1 MKAMST
7 PLLVEK
13 KAKLMLKGLVLA
25 LVLFFPHQ
33 DATAGQAPVDL
44 GSAESFVL
52 LAKSGITTTGV
63 TAITGNIG
71 VSPIDSTAITGF
83 GLILDSSGKFST
95 SSLVTGN
102 IYAADYAD
110 PTPVNLTTTIGDM
123 AIAYTDAA
131 GRTLPDFTEL
141 GAGDISGK
149 NLAPGLYKWGTG
161 LLIDLTGVTLT
172 GGANDVWIFQIA
184 GNLTVN
190 NGAIVTLAGGAQAKN
205 IFWQVAGGTGVAI
218 GTTVQFK
225 GIILAEKGIT
235 FNTGATLT
243 GSALAQTNITL
254 IANTL
259 TLDANTLTLQPWH
272 KFPWPMFVP
281 AITGRKI

>member
-1 MKAMST
+1 
-7 PLLVEK
+7 
-13 KAKLMLKGLVLA
+13 MLTGLVLA
-25 LVLFFPHQ
+25 VALFFPRQ
-33 DATAGQAPVDL
+33 DATAGQAPVNL

-52 LAKSGITTTGV
+52 LAKTGITTTGV

-71 VSPIDSTAITGF
+71 VSPIGSTAITGF
-83 GLILDSSGKFST
+83 GLILDSSGTFST

-102 IYAADYAD
+102 IYAADYKA

-131 GRTLPDFTEL
+131 GRTLPDHTEL
-141 GAGDISGK
+141 GAGNISGM
-149 NLAPGLYKWGTG
+149 NLAPGLYKWSSEV
-161 LLIDLTGVTLT
+161 LINGGVTLT

-184 GNLTVN
+184 DNLIVN

-225 GIILAEKGIT
+225 GIILAAKGIT

-259 TLDANTLTLQPWH
+259 TLDANTFTLKPW

-281 AITGRKI
+281 AITGMKI

>member
-1 MKAMST
+1 MKTIYTS
-7 PLLVEK
+7 LLVK
-13 KAKLMLKGLVLA
+13 KRTKWMLTGLVLA
-25 LVLFFPHQ
+25 VALFFPRQ
-33 DATAGQAPVDL
+33 DATAGQAPVNL

-52 LAKSGITTTGV
+52 LAKAGITTTGV
-63 TAITGNIG
+63 TKVTGNIG

-83 GLILDSSGKFST
+83 GLILDSSGTFST

-110 PTPVNLTTTIGDM
+110 PTPANLTTTISDM

-141 GAGDISGK
+141 GAGDISGR
-149 NLAPGLYKWGTG
+149 NLVPGLYKWGTG
-161 LLIDLTGVTLT
+161 LLIDKTGVTLT

-190 NGAIVTLAGGAQAKN
+190 NAAIVTLAGGAQAKN
-205 IFWQVAGGTGVAI
+205 IFWQVAGGTGVEI

-259 TLDANTLTLQPWH
+259 TGPPLSPDQPVFRFRDQPWRLLL
-272 KFPWPMFVP
+272 MN
-281 AITGRKI
+281 RKG

>member
-1 MKAMST
+1 
-7 PLLVEK
+7 
-13 KAKLMLKGLVLA
+13 MLTGLVLA
-25 LVLFFPHQ
+25 VALFFPRQ
-33 DATAGQAPVDL
+33 DATAGQAPVNL

-83 GLILDSSGKFST
+83 GLILDSSGTFST
-95 SSLVTGN
+95 SSLVIGN
-102 IYAADYAD
+102 IYAADYTA

-131 GRTLPDFTEL
+131 GRTLPDFTEF
-141 GAGDISGK
+141 GDGDISGK
-149 NLAPGLYKWGTG
+149 NLVPGLYKWGTG
-161 LLIDLTGVTLT
+161 LLIDETGVTLT

-205 IFWQVAGGTGVAI
+205 IFWQVAGGTGVEI

-225 GIILAEKGIT
+225 GIVLAKKGIA

-259 TLDANTLTLQPWH
+259 TLDAKTFTLQPWH

-281 AITGRKI
+281 AITGKKI